1 MMCGLV
7 LCPCPIRIWTLT
19 VTNRNQL
26 NAPKPGTVSPLLYS
40 VFVSQNQILTFPVE
54 LTYLLYYIEPFC
66 RSQPLFVFDLLGFGH
81 SSRPQFPMDSALA
94 EEQSVS
100 TGAYELGVTWLFL
113 PFPIQVSHLILVDC
127 WGFQPIPVYATSG
140 LTRPGQKLVNRFGPD
155 FNGRFQGLLDKDTID
170 RLADIGVFKLMEFT
184 FDLKHWVSR
193 PQWLILSPSL
203 LPPSLSLSQVVEGAA
218 HQVYV
223 DQPEEFNRVV

>member
-1 MMCGLV
+1 WCPTSILKMMCGLV

-26 NAPKPGTVSPLLYS
+26 NAPKH
-40 VFVSQNQILTFPVE
+40 
-54 LTYLLYYIEPFC
+54 
-66 RSQPLFVFDLLGFGH
+66 LLGC
-81 SSRPQFPMDSALA
+81 SRPQFPMDSALA

-170 RLADIGVFKLMEFT
+170 RLITNGNTPEIPKCEME
-184 FDLKHWVSR
+184 
-193 PQWLILSPSL
+193 LILSPSL